1 MALDTLKQAFV
12 TKPVLVL
19 FNLGKEYRV
28 ETDSSDYAIGAV
40 LS

>member
-12 TKPVLVL
+12 TKPVLIS
-19 FNLGKEYRV
+19 FNPDKEYRV
-28 ETDSSDYAIGAV
+28 KTDSLDYAIGAI